1 MAKVTFYYQITFK
14 KEMLKCSINI
24 ISQGEEAKLEV
35 ATALSSQIPTY
46 EWSSDS
52 QWIGQANL

>member
-1 MAKVTFYYQITFK
+1 VAKVTFYYQITFK

-46 EWSSDS
+46 E
-52 QWIGQANL
+52 